1 MGGIR
6 DHEEEI
12 YDLIRSEPSVRWGV
26 NNIARKLRM
35 QLNKVVEAYQNL
47 TKIGLLTRHEGDK
60 DWPYP
65 FYTPNQDLVE
75 NYIEFREGSIKF
87 YEEQAL
93 KRLKSLKR
101 KKIFTRIK
109 KEKTEQG
116 GTILTATRNKKAE
129 EDYKSFK
136 ANLNLLITV
145 TSTLPFAQVL
155 GTIPKKPKYTR
166 MIIKNQQKSLTVAK
180 KLINQLRKDHKS
192 QVEAIDDDLRWS
204 IPVLAELNRMPNY
217 FESKKKS

>member
-1 MGGIR
+1 MVSIR
-6 DHEEEI
+6 DHEQEI
-12 YDLIRSEPSVRWGV
+12 YDLIRSKPEVRWGV
-26 NNIARKLRM
+26 NNVALTLKM
-35 QLNKVVEAYQNL
+35 QLNKVIEAYRNL

-65 FYTPNQDLVE
+65 YYTPNQDFIEDYL
-75 NYIEFREGSIKF
+75 EFREGSIKF
-87 YEEQAL
+87 YQDEAL

-101 KKIFTRIK
+101 KKIYSRIK
-109 KEKTEQG
+109 KEKTETG
-116 GTILTATRNKKAE
+116 GTILTATRNKKAQ

-192 QVEAIDDDLRWS
+192 QVEAIDSDLKWS